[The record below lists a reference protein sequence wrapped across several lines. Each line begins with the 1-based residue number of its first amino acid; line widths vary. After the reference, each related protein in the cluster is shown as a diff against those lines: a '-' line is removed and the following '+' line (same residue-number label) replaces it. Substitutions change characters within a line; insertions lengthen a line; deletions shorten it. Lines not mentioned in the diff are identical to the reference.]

1 MCRETWRTTPSAL
14 CALTQD
20 LPALLIFRFLRGD
33 LTYFRYS
40 SQLALLSLSL
50 CSGFLIYPPYP
61 PYPPHNVLEWN
72 IQPKRA

>member
-20 LPALLIFRFLRGD
+20 HPALLIFCFLRGD

-50 CSGFLIYPPYP
+50 FRIPDIPSLPSLPSLP
-61 PYPPHNVLEWN
+61 SP
-72 IQPKRA
+72 